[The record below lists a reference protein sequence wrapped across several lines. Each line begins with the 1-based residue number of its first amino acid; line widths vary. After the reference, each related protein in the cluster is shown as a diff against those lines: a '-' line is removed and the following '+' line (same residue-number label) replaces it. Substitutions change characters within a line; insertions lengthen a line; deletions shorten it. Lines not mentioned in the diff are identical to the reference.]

1 MVVLTAVGWRMFV
14 RSGCVLQKEVG
25 QFQFDG
31 GCIMKKYEGIGYA
44 IGFLLGVI
52 VAGVCLYFTKS
63 PLSGFAILLCAYF
76 GGRIGKRINKPKQ

>member
-1 MVVLTAVGWRMFV
+1 
-14 RSGCVLQKEVG
+14 
-25 QFQFDG
+25 
-31 GCIMKKYEGIGYA
+31 MKKYEGIGYA